1 MTAGGYHI
9 NWTPLG
15 LALLLALLGFWLNHV
30 GGRVEAVDT
39 AGFTHDPDYI
49 VEDFDALS
57 FDVNGTPHQ
66 RLIAKRLTHYM
77 DDDTTVLDKPIMR
90 SLGDQEPVTVTA
102 KRALLSSDGNQAY
115 FMDNVRVERLSGD
128 GQPPLTLETEYLH
141 VSRDA
146 RTMRSNRPVLM
157 RQGRSHVSANGMLA
171 DDRARLLSLDG
182 NVRGTYEK
190 TR

>member
-1 MTAGGYHI
+1 MTAGFHQI

-15 LALLLALLGFWLNHV
+15 LALLLALLSFWLNHV
-30 GGRVEAVDT
+30 GGRVEPVDT

-49 VEDFDALS
+49 VEDFDALA
-57 FDVNGTPHQ
+57 FDVKGTPHQ

-77 DDDTTVLDKPIMR
+77 DDDTTVLDKPVMR
-90 SLGDQEPVTVTA
+90 SLDDEDPVMVTA
-102 KRALLSSDGNQAY
+102 QRALLSSDGNQAY
-115 FMDNVRVERLSGD
+115 FMDNVRVERLSSGD
-128 GQPPLTLETEYLH
+128 RASLTLETEYLH

-146 RTMRSNRPVLM
+146 RTMRSNRPVVM
-157 RQGRSHVSANGMLA
+157 RQGRSQVSANGMFA

-182 NVRGTYEK
+182 KVRGTYEK